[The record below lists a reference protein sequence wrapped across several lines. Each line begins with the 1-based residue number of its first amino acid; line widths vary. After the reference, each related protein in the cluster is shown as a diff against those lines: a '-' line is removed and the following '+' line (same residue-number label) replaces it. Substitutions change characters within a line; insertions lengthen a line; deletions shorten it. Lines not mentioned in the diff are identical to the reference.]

1 MNKIKELTDFYMWM
15 QENDYDH
22 NIRAR
27 VERKA
32 EMYLSQTEA
41 LYGVAVTPIEEM
53 QFSIYRNNNP
63 QIPAFNTIS
72 AEERTRIVREWV
84 EKRRKELNSKQRK

>member
-84 EKRRKELNSKQRK
+84 EKRRKELNSKQR

>member
-1 MNKIKELTDFYMWM
+1 MK
-15 QENDYDH
+15 
-22 NIRAR
+22 
-27 VERKA
+27 
-32 EMYLSQTEA
+32 SQTEA

-72 AEERTRIVREWV
+72 AAERTEIVRKWV
-84 EKRRKELNSKQRK
+84 EKRRKELSSKQR

>member
-1 MNKIKELTDFYMWM
+1 VFTAYLIIINLRSLRAPLK
-15 QENDYDH
+15 N
-22 NIRAR
+22 NIMKPQI
-27 VERKA
+27 E
-32 EMYLSQTEA
+32 S

-84 EKRRKELNSKQRK
+84 EKRRKELTSKQR